1 MLVYVG
7 LDVSVDKGGM
17 SARASCVEFAEMLV
31 DETMVSELILW
42 RVFLGTEGNRS

>member
-17 SARASCVEFAEMLV
+17 SARACVNFAEMLV
-31 DETMVSELILW
+31 DETPVSELMVR
-42 RVFLGTEGNRS
+42 RVFWGTEGNKS